1 MKEKPKLNL
10 TMAISGSPC
19 HECDERHQKC
29 HSECEKYIA
38 YHEKC
43 KNIRKQKESERQATP
58 EFSRTMQHYAW
69 RKSMGR

>member
-1 MKEKPKLNL
+1 MDCPCKECPNR
-10 TMAISGSPC
+10 GC
-19 HECDERHQKC
+19 GVF